1 MWDKEDRQILM
12 VNSTVGVQHAE
23 KRTKT
28 DGVDFLLTERAF
40 HDTMTAQSKG

>member
-12 VNSTVGVQHAE
+12 VNSTVGTTCGKENKDRV
-23 KRTKT
+23 
-28 DGVDFLLTERAF
+28 F